1 MVNGLFRRAFVS
13 SGVKGGGEGGERQ
26 FKNAGMLI
34 LLFKVVKLGWVFGEV
49 LDGYGLPGPQILQP
63 VLEKK
68 YIKRIPHSGNNH
80 F

>member
-1 MVNGLFRRAFVS
+1 MVYLEELLLVLVWRG
-13 SGVKGGGEGGERQ
+13 GGGEGGERL